1 MDSKIS
7 LKDQIV
13 NETIKILSEGGIE
26 TLSLREV
33 AKKLKVTHQ
42 APYHYF
48 SDKAALLKEVKK
60 QGFKQLG
67 EEMQQASLPK
77 SLSPFKRLK
86 KVGEAY
92 LDFCTKNPGLFRVMF
107 SPTSEKANE
116 RVPEAVAA
124 FQILLE
130 PIEQLQKE
138 GYLKGDNPELIAML
152 GWTSMH
158 GLVSLANENYPVL
171 GGKFSI
177 QQLSRMMLA
186 QLHSLMGEKT
196 NA

>member
-13 NETIKILSEGGIE
+13 KETIKILSEGGIE

-33 AKKLKVTHQ
+33 AKKLNVTHQ

-48 SDKAALLKEVKK
+48 SDKAALLKEVKR

-67 EEMQQASLPK
+67 EVMEKASYPK
-77 SLSPFKRLK
+77 SAPPFQRLK

-92 LDFCTKNPGLFRVMF
+92 FDFCTNNPGLFRVMF
-107 SPTSEKANE
+107 SPTSEKNNE
-116 RVPEAVAA
+116 RVPEAIAA

-130 PIEQLQKE
+130 PINQLQKD
-138 GYLKGDNPELIAML
+138 GYLKAQNTELIALL

-171 GGKFSI
+171 GGKLSI
-177 QQLSRMMLA
+177 QQLSRMMVA
-186 QLHSLMGEKT
+186 QLHSLMGEVSG
-196 NA
+196 A